1 VWAYGRSSA
10 AGRRYARATGMRLY
24 HHPWLAGSATNW
36 QNHLVGGGVSFTVE
50 LPAGSLSSAAVQ
62 RHVRAVL
69 ALAGAR

>member
-1 VWAYGRSSA
+1 
-10 AGRRYARATGMRLY
+10 MRLY